1 MVALMIL
8 YLVEARKELILT
20 DRFFFRR
27 IVIIPGDDKEPPP
40 SNFLVQPF
48 GQQHPVVVCKTMFRV
63 HAITLCV
70 VLLNL

>member
-8 YLVEARKELILT
+8 YLVEALKELILK
-20 DRFFFRR
+20 RLIFQR
-27 IVIIPGDDKEPPP
+27 IGIIPGDDKEPPP